1 MTSNERDRP
10 RTASNLDSIERLVD
24 AFSALRIADASPGA
38 FTPRDA
44 ARTFEVRDLG
54 MAAATGG
61 RVGAFH
67 MRALGPCAGRMGGH
81 FHQLDFH
88 MVYIL
93 KGRVTYRW
101 EGARTDVVV
110 EAGGCLYQPPGGAHD
125 VIDYSADLEV
135 LEITMPAE
143 YTTIPIAEVL

>member
-1 MTSNERDRP
+1 MNPPADKPPS
-10 RTASNLDSIERLVD
+10 
-24 AFSALRIADASPGA
+24 AFDLLRIARMTPQA
-38 FTPRDA
+38 FKPRDA
-44 ARTFEVRDLG
+44 WSAFEVRDLG

-67 MRALGPCAGRMGGH
+67 MRALGPCTAPQG
-81 FHQLDFH
+81 FHWHKLDFH

-101 EGARTDVVV
+101 EGSGEDIVV
-110 EAGGCLYQPPGGAHD
+110 EAGGCLYQPPGGAHN

-135 LEITMPAE
+135 LEVTMPADYE
-143 YTTIPIAEVL
+143 TIPVPTEGASR